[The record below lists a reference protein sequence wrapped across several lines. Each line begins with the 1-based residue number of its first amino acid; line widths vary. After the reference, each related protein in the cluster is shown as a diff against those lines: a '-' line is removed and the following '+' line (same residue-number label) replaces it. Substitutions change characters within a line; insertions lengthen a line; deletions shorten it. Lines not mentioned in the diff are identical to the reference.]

1 MVLLKITAVFFMG
14 MAVGVMYRI
23 PRQLLLAASL
33 VGVSAWLVFYFAA
46 LNHVNIIFGSFLASL
61 TVGFIAE
68 LLARRLRKPATV
80 FTIPGF
86 IPLVPGREA
95 YTTMLH
101 MVKGDYI
108 EGLALG
114 MQTLLIAGAIA
125 FGIFL
130 SATIYRLVV
139 NYRVGG
145 GLGHAGKN

>member
-33 VGVSAWLVFYFAA
+33 AGVSAWLVFYFAA
-46 LNHVNIIFGSFLASL
+46 LNHANIIFGSFLASL

-139 NYRVGG
+139 NYRMGG

>member
-1 MVLLKITAVFFMG
+1 MVLLKIAAVFGMG

-23 PRQLLLAASL
+23 PRQLLFAASL
-33 VGVSAWLVFYFAA
+33 VGVAAWLVFYFAVS
-46 LNHVNIIFGSFLASL
+46 NKMNIIFGSFLASL

-80 FTIPGF
+80 FTTPGF

-101 MVKGDYI
+101 MVRGEYI
-108 EGLALG
+108 EGVALG

-130 SATIYRLVV
+130 SATIYRLVI
-139 NYRVGG
+139 NYRLEG